1 MPDVHAGDMRRRR
14 RAAVA
19 RILIVDD
26 ALMVREVMA
35 KAVATAGHE
44 VVGEASN
51 GSEAFDVFQEVRPDV
66 VVLDL
71 NMPAG
76 DGFQALGQIRA
87 ADPSS
92 RVIIV
97 SALARSRSTVMRALK
112 AGAVDVLAKPFNPQ
126 RLLDAIAS
134 ATASGQEAS

>member
-1 MPDVHAGDMRRRR
+1 MRR

-26 ALMVREVMA
+26 ALMVREVMTKTMA
-35 KAVATAGHE
+35 MAGHE

-51 GSEAFDVFQEVRPDV
+51 GRDALAVYQDVKPDV

-76 DGFQALGQIRA
+76 DGFEALTQIRA
-87 ADPSS
+87 ADPKS
-92 RVIIV
+92 RVIV
-97 SALARSRSTVMRALK
+97 CSALARSRANVVRALQ
-112 AGAVDVLAKPFNPQ
+112 AGAVDVLAKPFKPQ
-126 RLLDAIAS
+126 RLLDAIAA
-134 ATASGQEAS
+134 ATGQGEQEAS

>member
-1 MPDVHAGDMRRRR
+1 M
-14 RAAVA
+14 A

-26 ALMVREVMA
+26 ALMVREVLA
-35 KAVATAGHE
+35 KTVATAGHE
-44 VVGEASN
+44 VVGEAAS
-51 GSEAFDVFQEVRPDV
+51 GREALAVFQEVKPDV

-76 DGFQALGQIRA
+76 DGFEALGHIRA

-97 SALARSRSTVMRALK
+97 SALARTRSIVVRALK

-126 RLLDAIAS
+126 RLLDSIAS
-134 ATASGQEAS
+134 AVGSGGQEAS